1 MMEWI
6 NSIETHWF
14 WLTLGLVL
22 GAAEIVAPGFFLMW
36 LGMAAFVT
44 GIVAWALPIAMPAEV
59 ILFAALAV
67 ATVYAARRWITQNPI
82 ISSDPL
88 LNDRGGR
95 MVGEIVTVVEA
106 IADGQGR
113 VKVGDSVWSAK
124 GSEAPVGSKVRIT
137 GAQGSVLL
145 VEGV

>member
-1 MMEWI
+1 MDWI
-6 NSIETHWF
+6 ATLETHWF

-44 GIVAWALPIAMPAEV
+44 GIIAWALPISMPAEV
-59 ILFAALAV
+59 IIFAALAI
-67 ATVYAARRWITQNPI
+67 ATVYGARRWMVQNPI

-95 MVGEIVTVVEA
+95 MVGEVVTVIEA
-106 IADGQGR
+106 IAEGQGR

-124 GSEAPVGSKVRIT
+124 GPETPVGSKVRIT
-137 GAQGSVLL
+137 GAQGSVLT

>member
-1 MMEWI
+1 MDWI
-6 NSIETHWF
+6 ATLETHWF

-44 GIVAWALPIAMPAEV
+44 GIIAWALPISMPAEV
-59 ILFAALAV
+59 IIFAALAV
-67 ATVYAARRWITQNPI
+67 ATVYGARRWMVQNPI

-95 MVGEIVTVVEA
+95 MVGEVVTVIEA
-106 IADGQGR
+106 IAEGQGR

-124 GSEAPVGSKVRIT
+124 GPETPVGAKVRIT
-137 GAQGSVLL
+137 GAQGSVLT

>member
-1 MMEWI
+1 MDWI
-6 NSIETHWF
+6 ATLETHWF

-44 GIVAWALPIAMPAEV
+44 GIIAWALPISMPAEV
-59 ILFAALAV
+59 IIFAALAI
-67 ATVYAARRWITQNPI
+67 ATVYGARRWIVQNPI
-82 ISSDPL
+82 TSSDPL

-95 MVGEIVTVVEA
+95 MVGEVVTVIEA
-106 IADGQGR
+106 IAEGQGR

-124 GSEAPVGSKVRIT
+124 GPETPVGSKVRIT
-137 GAQGSVLL
+137 GAQGSVLT